1 MKDTELYSKIL
12 GINDPW
18 YVENVEIGIL
28 EQTIKVYLEHDNKAS
43 WTCPEC
49 GNAAP
54 VYDHREQR
62 EWRHLDSCQFKTYL
76 VASLPRIDCRE
87 HGIHTAKTP
96 WSEPNSRFTLM
107 FETFAIHILQAVKVQ
122 VTAAHLLRLSENQ
135 IHDIMHRA
143 VSRGMKER
151 TDKETI
157 NHLSV
162 DEKSFQKGHKYITVL
177 GDPGNKRI
185 IDVAESRTQE
195 AVESLLRNGLSKKQ
209 QQEVRA
215 VSMDMWK
222 AFMNAR
228 KTILPNADTVHDR
241 FHISKYLSDAVDK
254 TRKSENQELLK
265 QGDATLKSTKYIWL
279 RSPENMTTKQMSALE
294 SLSGLEIETSKVWMF
309 KESFRHFFAC
319 NDIESATEFFRNW
332 YDAATILGNK
342 HLTQTAKMLADHI
355 NGLLAY
361 IKHNITNSY
370 AESINSS
377 IQLLKA
383 NSRGFR
389 KFENFRIAIL
399 FHFGKLKLYPQEIP

>member
-18 YVENVEIGIL
+18 HVENVDIDMPH
-28 EQTIKVYLEHDNKAS
+28 QTIKVYLAHDDKAS
-43 WTCPEC
+43 WVCPEC
-49 GNAAP
+49 GNTAP
-54 VYDHREQR
+54 IYDHREQR

-76 VASLPRIDCRE
+76 VASLPRINCNK
-87 HGIHTAKTP
+87 HGVHTVKTP

-107 FETFAIHILQAVKVQ
+107 FEILAINILLAVKVQ
-122 VTAAHLLRLSENQ
+122 STAAQMLRLSPNQ

-143 VSRGMKER
+143 VERGMIDR
-151 TDKETI
+151 SDADTI
-157 NHLSV
+157 KHLSI
-162 DEKSFQKGHKYITVL
+162 DEKSFHKGHKYITVL
-177 GDPGNKRI
+177 GDPANNRI

-195 AVESLLRNGLSKKQ
+195 AVVNLLQNGLSEEQ
-209 QQEVRA
+209 QQGVIA
-215 VSMDMWK
+215 VSMDMWV

-228 KTILPNADTVHDR
+228 LKVLPNADTVHDR

-265 QGDATLKSTKYIWL
+265 QGDATLKNTKYIWL
-279 RSPENMTTKQMSALE
+279 HSPDNMTTKQMSALE

-309 KESFRHFFAC
+309 KENFRHFFTC
-319 NDIESATEFFRNW
+319 KDIPSAAEFFKNW
-332 YDAATILGNK
+332 YDAAISLGNK
-342 HLTQTAKMLADHI
+342 YLSKIADILYDHI

-361 IKHNITNSY
+361 IKHRITNAY
-370 AESINSS
+370 AESTNSM

-389 KFENFRIAIL
+389 RFESFRVAIL
-399 FHFGKLKLYPQEIP
+399 FHFGKLNLYP